1 MGNNFYFLLYF
12 PMIKSIT
19 SALCAV
25 VVVASIA
32 PVAAMSVEAPYP
44 MPERPDYDSMV
55 QPGYF
60 YPNVLYPNM
69 NQMDMYHA
77 AIALEKKN
85 VETHFGAANVIKI
98 DAAIAWVMAKS
109 KTMATTK
116 EGQAMYIGEIIS
128 KIQNIQNIYGGYSSN
143 PSPVVSVLN
152 YIWYRLSVEM
162 LTMVY
167 GTGADIDSILG
178 ILQ

>member
-1 MGNNFYFLLYF
+1 MVLFFIHYIFT
-12 PMIKSIT
+12 MIKSIT
-19 SALCAV
+19 SALCAA
-25 VVVASIA
+25 VVVASVA
-32 PVAAMSVEAPYP
+32 PVAAMSMDAPVAA

-167 GTGADIDSILG
+167 GTGTDIDSILG
-178 ILQ
+178 ILK